1 MDKNIINYLNQK
13 NTLKKSVKS
22 KPTRRV
28 YKKPV
33 RRKIRWG
40 SKIGGKGAM
49 DYSRK
54 DFTNRRTQTDPIDRL
69 LTLMASSIML
79 SQQSSQD
86 KERVKQ
92 IDSDRGIAQVLQ
104 QEEILQPK
112 KGESKIRE
120 SKTEEPSES
129 EKRQVMGEFQAYSHE
144 FNRIEDSLNEIE
156 NELNTI
162 PSISTVSANDFREK
176 LTALNQQKL
185 ELQDNLNRQLKD
197 KQNVWTWRAVLEQ
210 SGDDLNALVRKET
223 EVNTLLFDK
232 LDKQLL
238 RQEQILQE
246 QQEELKTRQ
255 EGFLQFQDESQ
266 QRLFRTERDLNEKIA
281 QIGEAKK
288 LQEDLLFKT
297 EREKKDLEDN
307 ISQHRNFIKQFEEER
322 DRVFMSQQEKIQDL
336 ERKNELLLREK
347 EGTGTA
353 APLSDIEVMEQY
365 IAGKIS
371 SANKKE
377 VQIAIDRLGLK
388 WEGEQPLKNPRE
400 YYKERIEQI
409 KKSREEKPTPFPS
422 TLTPPTL
429 FKQIAFAPDTSV
441 ESFASVDSSKSVLSE
456 KEEEKLEE
464 IKKKSEERMFGSA
477 SREEVAMEEEVPM
490 VRERAQTFS
499 SLPRPP
505 KPMGVLRQGEPVSS
519 LADISD
525 EEIARQL
532 KARQQAWARFKIEP
546 EK

>member
-28 YKKPV
+28 LKKPV

-92 IDSDRGIAQVLQ
+92 IDSDRGIAQGLQ
-104 QEEILQPK
+104 EEEILQGK
-112 KGESKIRE
+112 KGESKMGE
-120 SKTEEPSES
+120 SKMGEPSES
-129 EKRQVMGEFQAYSHE
+129 EKRQVMGEFQAYSTE

-365 IAGKIS
+365 IAGKI
-371 SANKKE
+371 ATAGTGE
-377 VQIAIDRLGLK
+377 VQRAIDRLGIRAPKGMPQKQAREFYRKEIEKLK
-388 WEGEQPLKNPRE
+388 AKP
-400 YYKERIEQI
+400 IE
-409 KKSREEKPTPFPS
+409 PFVS
-422 TLTPPTL
+422 GVSKRT
-429 FKQIAFAPDTSV
+429 FAKQIAFAPDTSV